1 MNARRMHW
9 HVGEPGG
16 MDSSW
21 EAIVTMPA
29 EEAKCLKDYNSNPQ
43 CDSLPTAVCCELKV
57 CEERRD
63 EDRGILSS
71 SVLFALL
78 RVVKSWHLHF

>member
-29 EEAKCLKDYNSNPQ
+29 EEAQRLKDYSSNPQ
-43 CDSLPTAVCCELKV
+43 CDTPSCSCVLGTESL
-57 CEERRD
+57 
-63 EDRGILSS
+63 
-71 SVLFALL
+71 
-78 RVVKSWHLHF
+78 